1 MHTATLPNM
10 LQDMSPLNI
19 PFPPKKF
26 FGRWRRLPLLHH
38 TDIRIDSLDH
48 SIVQLFTDIY
58 DLSLIHAYCRRFDP
72 DFLEERRQGLD
83 T

>member
-1 MHTATLPNM
+1 
-10 LQDMSPLNI
+10 
-19 PFPPKKF
+19 
-26 FGRWRRLPLLHH
+26 LPLLHH
-38 TDIRIDSLDH
+38 TDNRIDSLHH